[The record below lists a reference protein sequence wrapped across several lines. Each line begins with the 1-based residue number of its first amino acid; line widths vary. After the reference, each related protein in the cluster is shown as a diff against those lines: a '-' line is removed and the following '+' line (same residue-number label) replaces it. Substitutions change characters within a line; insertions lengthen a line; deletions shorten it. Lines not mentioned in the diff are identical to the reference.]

1 MQTILDKKPHNPSL
15 SNKVIVRQTSAKP
28 AVITKAKKYIEKYHT
43 KDVSLG
49 DVAKA
54 VNISKYSLCTMFRNA
69 TGLYFTDYVTLLR
82 IERAQHLLLDPN
94 VRIGHIAFEVGFQSA
109 ANFNRV
115 FKRILGQSPTEY
127 RMHSGA
133 G

>member
-1 MQTILDKKPHNPSL
+1 MQTILDKKPHSTSL
-15 SNKVIVRQTSAKP
+15 SNKVIVRQTSAEP
-28 AVITKAKKYIEKYHT
+28 AVITEAKKYIEKYHT

-54 VNISKYSLCTMFRNA
+54 VHISKYYLCTMFRNA

-82 IERAQHLLLDPN
+82 IERAKHLLLDPN
-94 VRIGHIAFEVGFQSA
+94 LRISHIAFEVGFQSA

-115 FKRILGQSPTEY
+115 FKRILGESPTEY
-127 RMHSGA
+127 RLHSI
-133 G
+133 